1 MQSDLPIIV
10 FNVVVLFHGQI
21 HLLKLAT
28 NRRLGFSIFIKHVLF
43 ARPET
48 VLILTLIFLVFACFF
63 LILIFI
69 EVEWVR
75 ED

>member
-28 NRRLGFSIFIKHVLF
+28 NRLLGFLILIKHVLF
-43 ARPET
+43 ALPET
-48 VLILTLIFLVFACFF
+48 VLIFLVFACFF

>member
-28 NRRLGFSIFIKHVLF
+28 NRLLGFLILIKHVLF

-48 VLILTLIFLVFACFF
+48 VLIFLFFAYFF

>member
-21 HLLKLAT
+21 YLLKLAT
-28 NRRLGFSIFIKHVLF
+28 NRLLGFLILIKHVLF

-48 VLILTLIFLVFACFF
+48 VLIFLVFACFF